1 MPKRYPSLV
10 AGRPGADPTLPDVT
24 LILGGKERK
33 LCFDFNAIC
42 VASKVTGINLLRSIV
57 GDLEPESLRGLLWA
71 ALLRDDPSLT
81 LDQVGGLIRPASI
94 PGIREALL
102 RAWFESRN
110 DGEAKEAGAAQGEA
124 RAQAKKA

>member
-1 MPKRYPSLV
+1 MPKRNPALV
-10 AGRPGADPTLPDVT
+10 AGKPGADPTLPDVS
-24 LILGGKERK
+24 LILGGKERV

-42 VASKVTGINLLRSIV
+42 VASKVTGINLLRSVV

-81 LDQVGGLIRPASI
+81 LDQVGSLIRPASI

-102 RAWFESRN
+102 RAWFESK
-110 DGEAKEAGAAQGEA
+110 DDGEGKEAGTAKGEAK
-124 RAQAKKA
+124 AQATKA